1 MLSRVPLF
9 VTPWTAV
16 CQASLSITNAWSLL
30 KLMPITLV
38 MPSNHLIPC
47 HPLLLPPSIFPNI
60 RVFSNEAVLRIRW
73 LMRSIVASASVLPMN
88 IQGLFPSEWIG
99 FISDSPRDS
108 QVPSPAPQFKSNNS
122 PTLSFLYSPTHI
134 HTLLLEKHSFD

>member
-1 MLSRVPLF
+1 MSDSL
-9 VTPWTAV
+9 TPWTTA
-16 CQASLSITNAWSLL
+16 CQASLSITKSWSVLKFMSIEMVMPVQPHPLSLL
-30 KLMPITLV
+30 FL
-38 MPSNHLIPC
+38 
-47 HPLLLPPSIFPNI
+47 PSIFPSV